1 MSNHSVQGKEWVLKE
16 YDKNLVELISKNYNL
31 DFFISKLLAIKN
43 INTNNIDNF
52 LNPRIKNFLP
62 NPYIFKDMKKGLS
75 LLSEHIK
82 KNNKICI
89 FGDYDVDGATS
100 SSMMSR
106 YLKFLSIDHLVFIP
120 DRQKDGYGPSIVTF
134 ENIINQNVSLIIA
147 LDCGTTSFEAIDF
160 AKSKNIDVI
169 VIDHHKSQENFPK
182 ADAIINPNRVD
193 ESGEYYYLCAAGV
206 LFIFLVGLNS
216 FLREINFFSENKTS
230 EPDLLNF
237 LDLVM
242 MGTVCDVV
250 PLINL
255 NRAFVNQG
263 LKIASKRENLGLK
276 TLVDFSKIRKKL
288 STYEVGY
295 VLGPKINA
303 GGRIGK
309 SKLGYNLLTTDDAE
323 SAYLISS
330 ELDSLNMKRKDLEK
344 KILDEAIIL
353 AEKNINDSIIFLVKN
368 DWHEGLIGI
377 VASRL
382 KDHFHKPTFII
393 SQSGN
398 LCKGS
403 ARSVYGFDIG
413 MAITKCKQMDIILKG
428 GGHPMAGGFSLTD
441 DKLENFKSELI
452 ITYDKYK
459 KNTENN
465 TLYIDSYLDSSAIN
479 LDLLN
484 KLDYLEPYG
493 SGNREPLLAFE
504 NFEVSKVIE
513 TNNNHVK
520 VVLKK
525 GNFYLDAISFNSKN
539 TDIGNYLMNYK
550 KSFNVAGKIKLN
562 EWNDRSK
569 IELIVEDIQLIQ

>member
-43 INTNNIDNF
+43 INTNDIDNF

-62 NPYIFKDMKKGLS
+62 NPYIFKDMKKGLT

-106 YLKFLSIDHLVFIP
+106 YLKFLSINHLVFIP
-120 DRQKDGYGPSIVTF
+120 DRQKDGYGPSIATF

-193 ESGEYYYLCAAGV
+193 ENGDYYYLCAAGV

-216 FLREINFFSENKTS
+216 FLRETNFFSENKTS

-353 AEKNINDSIIFLVKN
+353 AEKNINDPIIFLVKN

-413 MAITKCKQMDIILKG
+413 MAITKCKQMNIILKG
-428 GGHPMAGGFSLTD
+428 GGHPMAGGFSLSD
-441 DKLENFKSELI
+441 NQLENFKNELI
-452 ITYDKYK
+452 TTFKKYK
-459 KNTENN
+459 KNTEN
-465 TLYIDSYLDSSAIN
+465 TILYIDSYLDSSAIN
-479 LDLLN
+479 QDLVN
-484 KLDYLEPYG
+484 KLDCLEPYG
-493 SGNREPLLAFE
+493 SGNREPLFAFE

-539 TDIGNYLMNYK
+539 TNIGNYLMNYK

>member
-43 INTNNIDNF
+43 INTNDIGNF

-62 NPYIFKDMKKGLS
+62 NPYIFKDMKKGLA

-120 DRQKDGYGPSIVTF
+120 DRQKDGYGPSIATF

-193 ESGEYYYLCAAGV
+193 ENGDYYYLCAAGV

-216 FLREINFFSENKTS
+216 FLRETNFFSENKTS

-276 TLVDFSKIRKKL
+276 TLVDFSKIKKKI

-353 AEKNINDSIIFLVKN
+353 AEKNTNNPIIFLVKN

-413 MAITKCKQMDIILKG
+413 MAITKCKQMNIILKG
-428 GGHPMAGGFSLTD
+428 GGHPMAGGFSLSD
-441 DKLENFKSELI
+441 NQLENFKNELI
-452 ITYDKYK
+452 TTFKKYK
-459 KNTENN
+459 KNTEN
-465 TLYIDSYLDSSAIN
+465 TILYIDSYLDSSAIN
-479 LDLLN
+479 QDLVN
-484 KLDYLEPYG
+484 KLDCLEPYG
-493 SGNREPLLAFE
+493 SGNREPLFAFE

-539 TDIGNYLMNYK
+539 TDIGNYLINYK

-569 IELIVEDIQLIQ
+569 IELVVEDIQLIQ

>member
-43 INTNNIDNF
+43 INTNDIDNF

-62 NPYIFKDMKKGLS
+62 NPYIFKDMEKGLT

-120 DRQKDGYGPSIVTF
+120 DRQKDGYGPSIATF

-193 ESGEYYYLCAAGV
+193 ENGEYYYLCAAGV

-216 FLREINFFSENKTS
+216 FLRETNFFSENKTS

-353 AEKNINDSIIFLVKN
+353 AEKNINDPIIFLVKN

-413 MAITKCKQMDIILKG
+413 MAITKCKQMNIILKG
-428 GGHPMAGGFSLTD
+428 GGHPMAGGFSLND
-441 DKLENFKSELI
+441 NELENFKNELI
-452 ITYDKYK
+452 TIFKKYK
-459 KNTENN
+459 KNTEN
-465 TLYIDSYLDSSAIN
+465 TILYIDSYLDSSAIN
-479 LDLLN
+479 QDLVN
-484 KLDYLEPYG
+484 KLDCLEPYG
-493 SGNREPLLAFE
+493 SGNREPLFAFE

-569 IELIVEDIQLIQ
+569 IELVVEDIQLIQ

>member
-120 DRQKDGYGPSIVTF
+120 DRQKDGYGPSIATF

-276 TLVDFSKIRKKL
+276 TLVDFSKIKKKL

-309 SKLGYNLLTTDDAE
+309 SKLG
-323 SAYLISS
+323 
-330 ELDSLNMKRKDLEK
+330 
-344 KILDEAIIL
+344 
-353 AEKNINDSIIFLVKN
+353 
-368 DWHEGLIGI
+368 
-377 VASRL
+377 
-382 KDHFHKPTFII
+382 
-393 SQSGN
+393 
-398 LCKGS
+398 
-403 ARSVYGFDIG
+403 
-413 MAITKCKQMDIILKG
+413 
-428 GGHPMAGGFSLTD
+428 
-441 DKLENFKSELI
+441 
-452 ITYDKYK
+452 
-459 KNTENN
+459 
-465 TLYIDSYLDSSAIN
+465 
-479 LDLLN
+479 
-484 KLDYLEPYG
+484 
-493 SGNREPLLAFE
+493 
-504 NFEVSKVIE
+504 
-513 TNNNHVK
+513 
-520 VVLKK
+520 
-525 GNFYLDAISFNSKN
+525 
-539 TDIGNYLMNYK
+539 
-550 KSFNVAGKIKLN
+550 
-562 EWNDRSK
+562 
-569 IELIVEDIQLIQ
+569 

>member
-43 INTNNIDNF
+43 INTNDIDNF

-62 NPYIFKDMKKGLS
+62 NPYIFKDMEKGLS

-120 DRQKDGYGPSIVTF
+120 DRQKDGYGPSIATF

-193 ESGEYYYLCAAGV
+193 ENGEYYYLCAAGV

-216 FLREINFFSENKTS
+216 FLRETNFFSENKTS

-353 AEKNINDSIIFLVKN
+353 AEKNINDPIIFLVKN

-413 MAITKCKQMDIILKG
+413 MAITKCKQMSIILKG
-428 GGHPMAGGFSLTD
+428 GGHPMAGGFSLND
-441 DKLENFKSELI
+441 NQLENFKNELI
-452 ITYDKYK
+452 TTFKKYK
-459 KNTENN
+459 KNTEN
-465 TLYIDSYLDSSAIN
+465 TILYIDSYLDSSAIN
-479 LDLLN
+479 QDLVN
-484 KLDYLEPYG
+484 KLDCLEPYG
-493 SGNREPLLAFE
+493 SGNREPLFAFE

-569 IELIVEDIQLIQ
+569 IELVVEDIQLIQ

>member
-43 INTNNIDNF
+43 INTNDIDNF

-62 NPYIFKDMKKGLS
+62 NPYIFKDMEKGLT

-106 YLKFLSIDHLVFIP
+106 YLKFLSINHLVFIP
-120 DRQKDGYGPSIVTF
+120 DRQKDGYGPSIATF

-193 ESGEYYYLCAAGV
+193 ENGEYYYLCAAGV

-216 FLREINFFSENKTS
+216 FLRETNFFSENKTS

-353 AEKNINDSIIFLVKN
+353 AEKNINDPIIFLVKN

-413 MAITKCKQMDIILKG
+413 MAITKCKQMNIILKG
-428 GGHPMAGGFSLTD
+428 GGHPMAGGFSLND
-441 DKLENFKSELI
+441 NELENFKNELI
-452 ITYDKYK
+452 TIFKKYK
-459 KNTENN
+459 KNTEN
-465 TLYIDSYLDSSAIN
+465 TILYIDSYLDSSAIN
-479 LDLLN
+479 QDLVN
-484 KLDYLEPYG
+484 KLDCLEPYG
-493 SGNREPLLAFE
+493 SGNREPLFAFE

-569 IELIVEDIQLIQ
+569 IELVVEDIQLIQ

>member
-43 INTNNIDNF
+43 INTNDIDNF

-62 NPYIFKDMKKGLS
+62 NPYIFKDMEKGLT

-120 DRQKDGYGPSIVTF
+120 DRQKDGYGPSVAAF
-134 ENIINQNVSLIIA
+134 GNIINQNVSLIIA

-193 ESGEYYYLCAAGV
+193 ENGDYYYLCAAGV

-216 FLREINFFSENKTS
+216 FLRETNFFSENKTS

-353 AEKNINDSIIFLVKN
+353 AEKNINDPIIFLVKN

-413 MAITKCKQMDIILKG
+413 MAITKCKQMNIILKG
-428 GGHPMAGGFSLTD
+428 GGHPMAGGFSLSD
-441 DKLENFKSELI
+441 NQLENFKNELI
-452 ITYDKYK
+452 TTFKKYK
-459 KNTENN
+459 KNTEN
-465 TLYIDSYLDSSAIN
+465 TILYIDSYLDSSAIN
-479 LDLLN
+479 QDLVN
-484 KLDYLEPYG
+484 KLDCLEPYG
-493 SGNREPLLAFE
+493 SGNREPLFAFE

-569 IELIVEDIQLIQ
+569 IELVVEDIQLIQ

>member
-43 INTNNIDNF
+43 INTNDIDNF

-62 NPYIFKDMKKGLS
+62 NPYIFKDMKKGLT

-106 YLKFLSIDHLVFIP
+106 YLKFLSINHLVFIP
-120 DRQKDGYGPSIVTF
+120 DRQKDGYGPSIATF

-193 ESGEYYYLCAAGV
+193 ENGDYYYLCAAGV

-216 FLREINFFSENKTS
+216 FLRETNFFSENKTS

-276 TLVDFSKIRKKL
+276 TLVDFSKIKKKL

-353 AEKNINDSIIFLVKN
+353 AEKNINDPIIFLVKN

-413 MAITKCKQMDIILKG
+413 MAITKCKQMNIILKG
-428 GGHPMAGGFSLTD
+428 GGHPMAGGFSLSD
-441 DKLENFKSELI
+441 NQLENFKNELI
-452 ITYDKYK
+452 TTFKKYK
-459 KNTENN
+459 KNTEN
-465 TLYIDSYLDSSAIN
+465 TILYIDSYLDSSAIN
-479 LDLLN
+479 QDLVN
-484 KLDYLEPYG
+484 KLDCLEPYG
-493 SGNREPLLAFE
+493 SGNREPLFAFE